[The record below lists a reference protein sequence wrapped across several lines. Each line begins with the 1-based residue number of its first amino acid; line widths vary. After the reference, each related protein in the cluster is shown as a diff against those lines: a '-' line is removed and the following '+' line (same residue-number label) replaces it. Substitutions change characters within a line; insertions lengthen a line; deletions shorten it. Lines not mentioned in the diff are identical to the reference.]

1 MSSSTNSA
9 SMRIESLLDE
19 KSFVEIGAKVTARST
34 DFDLKQNDT
43 PSDGVVTGYG
53 TIDGNRVYV
62 YAQNG
67 VVKAIPVRVK

>member
-34 DFDLKQNDT
+34 DFDLKQNDMT
-43 PSDGVVTGYG
+43 DHGFSSPFSSSLISASISSFTGSTG
-53 TIDGNRVYV
+53 FLG
-62 YAQNG
+62 
-67 VVKAIPVRVK
+67 